1 MVVLSQASEPHS
13 GAPRLIKEEKVEQQK
28 HSGLGIAS
36 FITAIVS
43 GVFMFLLIMV
53 AGVIEVSTPGG
64 MDDESAGAV
73 IIGLLL
79 FVLVGAL
86 LVAIG
91 LGVGGLVQGGRKKVF
106 AVLGTVF
113 STAIL
118 LGTVFLLIIGLAM
131 E

>member
-1 MVVLSQASEPHS
+1 M
-13 GAPRLIKEEKVEQQK
+13 EQLK

-43 GVFMFLLIMV
+43 GVFVFLLVVI
-53 AGVIEVSTPGG
+53 AGAIEVSTPGG
-64 MDDESAGAV
+64 MDEESASAV

-79 FVLVGAL
+79 FALVGAL

-91 LGVGGLVQGGRKKVF
+91 LGIAGLVQNGRKKVF

-118 LGTVFLLIIGLAM
+118 LGTVFLLIIGIAM
-131 E
+131 G